1 VKAARAQ
8 RTGCQRPLHR
18 NGRLSRAIA
27 RLRVACLL
35 TAGSLVPRAASPG
48 DFFAI
53 QVVDDETGRG
63 VPLVALETVNH
74 LTLYTDSGGL
84 AAFAEPGLMN
94 REVFFHVRSHGYE
107 FPKDGFGYHG
117 VRLTPKAGG
126 SAVLKIKRL
135 NLAERLYRV
144 TGEGIY
150 RDSVLAGRPI
160 PLREPLLNGAVLGQ
174 DTVMAIPYRGR
185 IYWFWGDTDRPEY
198 PLGHFGT
205 AGATSELPGRGGLD
219 PSLGV
224 DLHYFTNAAGF
235 SRPMCDWPVPGMKWT
250 YGLMTVRDPQG
261 REQLLARCDV
271 QKSLAETVERWLVRF
286 NPDPARFERF
296 VPLEL
301 QAPLAPGSHPFRVR
315 VQGEDY
321 YYFPSWAP
329 QPCVRVRAD
338 WAHVTNIASYEAFTC
353 LRPGA
358 RWDSSAPDLD
368 RDTDGTLVYA
378 WKTNTDYLDHE
389 RQARLVSARAL
400 RPTEGSLQ
408 MLDIESGKPVRGHT
422 GSVFWNAFRQR
433 WVMIAQQGAGEIW
446 FAEAD
451 SPVGPWVYARQ
462 IVRHDHYNFYNPTQ
476 HPFFDQA
483 GGRLIYFEGT
493 YTDTFSDAPAPTP
506 RYNYNQIM
514 YRLDLADARLALP
527 VAVYRVANLDGT
539 VDYLTREGAEAAD
552 AWQRIAE
559 VAFFAIPPSRAHAG
573 LVPVYAVA
581 GKTGTALQLT
591 RAAGAE
597 PCFYA
602 LPAAATATN
611 SAPASVPLFEFRRAD
626 SDAPRYS
633 TDPPIDNA
641 VFQRAAAPL
650 CRVWRNPMSLLILD
664 REARPPRPDQ
674 P

>member
-1 VKAARAQ
+1 MTLFWLLAGGNLVTPLAAPADWF
-8 RTGCQRPLHR
+8 T
-18 NGRLSRAIA
+18 
-27 RLRVACLL
+27 
-35 TAGSLVPRAASPG
+35 
-48 DFFAI
+48 I

-74 LTLYTDSGGL
+74 VTLYTDSAGL

-94 REVFFHVRSHGYE
+94 REVYFHVKSHGYE
-107 FPKDGFGYHG
+107 FPQDGFGYRG

-126 SAVLKIKRL
+126 HAVVKIKRL

-150 RDSVLAGRPI
+150 RDSVLAGRPVPI
-160 PLREPLLNGAVLGQ
+160 REPVLNGQVLGQ
-174 DTVMAIPYRGR
+174 DTVMTIPYRGR
-185 IYWFWGDTDRPEY
+185 IYWFWGDTDRPSY

-219 PSLGV
+219 PSVGV
-224 DLHYFTNAAGF
+224 NLNYFTDATGF
-235 SRPMCDWPVPGMKWT
+235 SLPMCRWPTPGMKWT
-250 YGLMTVRDPQG
+250 FGLMTVRDPAG
-261 REQLLARCDV
+261 HEQLLARCDTH
-271 QKSLAETVERWLVRF
+271 KSLGEVTERWLVRF
-286 NPDPARFERF
+286 NDAGTNFERL
-296 VPLEL
+296 VPLDL
-301 QAPLAPGSHPFRVR
+301 NAPLFPDSHPFRVKVR
-315 VQGEDY
+315 GEDY

-338 WAHVTNIASYEAFTC
+338 WAHVTNIARYEAFTC

-358 RWDSSAPDLD
+358 RWNPSAPALD
-368 RDTDGTLVYA
+368 RAPDGTPVYA
-378 WKTNTDYLDHE
+378 WKTDTDFLDHE
-389 RQARLVSARAL
+389 RQAKLVSAGAL
-400 RPTEGSLQ
+400 RPAEGALQ
-408 MLDIESGKPVRGHT
+408 MLDLESGKPVRGHT
-422 GSVFWNAFRQR
+422 GSVCWNAFRQR

-451 SPVGPWVYARQ
+451 SPVGPWVYARR

-493 YTDTFSDAPAPTP
+493 YTDTFSDAPTPTP

-527 VAVYRVANLDGT
+527 VAVYRVASPDGT
-539 VDYLTREGAEAAD
+539 VDYLTREGVEAAE
-552 AWQRIAE
+552 AWQRIVD
-559 VAFFAIPPSRAHAG
+559 VAFFAIPPNRAHAG

-591 RAAGAE
+591 RPAGAE
-597 PCFYA
+597 PRFYA
-602 LPAAATATN
+602 MPAAATATN
-611 SAPASVPLFEFRRAD
+611 DTPASVPLFEFRRAD
-626 SDAPRYS
+626 ADARRYS
-633 TDPPIDNA
+633 TDPPPGNP
-641 VFQRAAAPL
+641 APL
-650 CRVWRNPMSLLILD
+650 CRVWRNPMSRLILD
-664 REARPPRPDQ
+664 RDARPPRPDQ